1 MTCGKNRYAYI
12 WYTYIYICIMYIWWY
27 LYRIY
32 IGKFYR
38 FFFESGDE
46 TDTFRK
52 KGDETDTLRDETDTF
67 AGVEEERKM
76 SRKESTFI
84 ENKTYVYKTKHI

>member
-1 MTCGKNRYAYI
+1 LFLST
-12 WYTYIYICIMYIWWY
+12 THH
-27 LYRIY
+27 
-32 IGKFYR
+32 
-38 FFFESGDE
+38 ESGDE

-52 KGDETDTLRDETDTF
+52 KGDETDTFRNETDTF

-84 ENKTYVYKTKHI
+84 ENKTYIKQNTYKPIQS